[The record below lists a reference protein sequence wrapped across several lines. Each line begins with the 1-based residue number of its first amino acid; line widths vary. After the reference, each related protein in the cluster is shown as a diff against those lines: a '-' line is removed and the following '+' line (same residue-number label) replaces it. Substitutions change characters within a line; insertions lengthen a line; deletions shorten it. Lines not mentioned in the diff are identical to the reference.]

1 MENTMNERELDLL
14 VADLQHENKQIR
26 NQRDAAIEEAL
37 RLRHTLEHIYAK
49 CILAVQ
55 EGGPSRIGGAP
66 PSHTDKS
73 SY

>member
-1 MENTMNERELDLL
+1 MNERELDLL

-55 EGGPSRIGGAP
+55 EGGPSRIGGDTQA
-66 PSHTDKS
+66 HDDKS

>member
-1 MENTMNERELDLL
+1 MNERELDLL

-49 CILAVQ
+49 CILAIR
-55 EGGPSRIGGAP
+55 ESGPSNPRSTT
-66 PSHTDKS
+66 PSHDDKS
-73 SY
+73 AY

>member
-1 MENTMNERELDLL
+1 MNERELDLL
-14 VADLQHENKQIR
+14 VADLQYENKQLR
-26 NQRDAAIEEAL
+26 HQRDAAAEEAI

-66 PSHTDKS
+66 PSHDDKS
-73 SY
+73 AH